1 MGGSLGGA
9 LNGVTDLG
17 GSLGGAVGAVT
28 DVTGSIGADAAAA
41 AGGTVDGGGTVG
53 GGGVADL
60 GGSLGGAV
68 SGVSDLTSSLTGAL
82 NPWSSIDATDAFGSG
97 STSGLSADTEH
108 SLFAED
114 SVAAPVDH
122 IDPVAVVDHLHP

>member
-1 MGGSLGGA
+1 M
-9 LNGVTDLG
+9 
-17 GSLGGAVGAVT
+17 
-28 DVTGSIGADAAAA
+28 
-41 AGGTVDGGGTVG
+41 
-53 GGGVADL
+53 
-60 GGSLGGAV
+60 
-68 SGVSDLTSSLTGAL
+68 SDLTSSLTGAL